1 MNMSRRAKIDLEIIL
16 QKATEMIDEKGLDH
30 LSFSLLAK
38 ELEIRPPSLYNHVD
52 SLDDLKQLLAIQGL
66 KGLYEY
72 MLHAGIGK
80 SGDAAI
86 HSISRGYVE
95 FVRKHPGLYMA
106 ATRIPHSLN
115 EEFAHHQQ
123 EILQLVLRILE
134 IYELSE
140 DMAIHIVRGLRSIL
154 HGFTSLEQ
162 IGGFGMPLDIDQSLT
177 ILINTFIEGIHSM
190 SKAEGTNE

>member
-1 MNMSRRAKIDLEIIL
+1 MDMSRRAKIDLEIIL
-16 QKATEMIDEKGLDH
+16 QKSTEMIDKNGLDY

-38 ELEIRPPSLYNHVD
+38 ELEIRPPSLYNHVN

-80 SGDAAI
+80 SGDEAI
-86 HSISRGYVE
+86 HAISRAYVE

-106 ATRIPHSLN
+106 ATRIPHFLN

-123 EILQLVLRILE
+123 AILQLVVRVLE

-140 DMAIHIVRGLRSIL
+140 EVAIHIVRGLRSIL

-162 IGGFGMPLDIDQSLT
+162 MGGFGMPLDIDQSLT
-177 ILINTFIEGIHSM
+177 ILINTFVEGIHSI
-190 SKAEGTNE
+190 SRREKNND

>member
-1 MNMSRRAKIDLEIIL
+1 MARRAKINLEIIL
-16 QKATEMIDEKGLDH
+16 QKATEIIDERGLDY

-52 SLDDLKQLLAIQGL
+52 SLNDLKQLLAIQGL

-86 HSISRGYVE
+86 HSISRAYVE

-115 EEFAHHQQ
+115 EEFAHHQH
-123 EILQLVLRILE
+123 EILQLVLRILA

-162 IGGFGMPLDIDQSLT
+162 IG
-177 ILINTFIEGIHSM
+177 
-190 SKAEGTNE
+190 

>member
-1 MNMSRRAKIDLEIIL
+1 MDMSRRAKIDLEIIL
-16 QKATEMIDEKGLDH
+16 QKSTEMIDKNGLDY

-38 ELEIRPPSLYNHVD
+38 ELEIRPPSLYNHVN

-80 SGDAAI
+80 SGDEAI
-86 HSISRGYVE
+86 HAISRAYVE

-123 EILQLVLRILE
+123 AILQLVVRVLE
-134 IYELSE
+134 IYELNE
-140 DMAIHIVRGLRSIL
+140 EVAIHIVRGLRSIL

-162 IGGFGMPLDIDQSLT
+162 MGGFGMPLDIDHSLT
-177 ILINTFIEGIHSM
+177 ILINTFIEGIHSLSRKEKM
-190 SKAEGTNE
+190 TD

>member
-1 MNMSRRAKIDLEIIL
+1 MDMSRRAKIDLEIIL
-16 QKATEMIDEKGLDH
+16 QKSTEMIDKNGLDY

-38 ELEIRPPSLYNHVD
+38 ELEIRPPSLYNHVN

-80 SGDAAI
+80 SGDEAI
-86 HSISRGYVE
+86 HAISRAYVE

-123 EILQLVLRILE
+123 AILQLVVRVLE

-140 DMAIHIVRGLRSIL
+140 EVAIHIVRGLRSIL

-162 IGGFGMPLDIDQSLT
+162 MGGFGMPLDIDQSLT
-177 ILINTFIEGIHSM
+177 ILINTFVEGIHSI
-190 SKAEGTNE
+190 SRREKNND

>member
-1 MNMSRRAKIDLEIIL
+1 MNMSRHAKIDLEIIL
-16 QKATEMIDEKGLDH
+16 QKATEIIDKKGLDH

-38 ELEIRPPSLYNHVD
+38 ELGIRPPSLYNHVS
-52 SLDDLKQLLAIQGL
+52 SLDDLKQQLAIQGL
-66 KGLYEY
+66 KGLYEN
-72 MLHAGIGK
+72 MLHAGLGK

-86 HSISRGYVE
+86 HSISIAYVQ

-106 ATRIPHSLN
+106 ATRIPHSIN

-123 EILQLVLRILE
+123 AILQLVVQILD
-134 IYELSE
+134 IYELNEEIS
-140 DMAIHIVRGLRSIL
+140 IHIVRGLRSIL

-162 IGGFGMPLDIDQSLT
+162 MGGFGMPLDIDQSLT

-190 SKAEGTNE
+190 SKMEGSNN

>member
-1 MNMSRRAKIDLEIIL
+1 MARRAKIDLEIIL
-16 QKATEMIDEKGLDH
+16 QKATEMIDERGLDY

-86 HSISRGYVE
+86 HSISRAYVE
-95 FVRKHPGLYMA
+95 FVRKHPGLYIA

-115 EEFAHHQQ
+115 EEFAHHQH
-123 EILQLVLRILE
+123 EILQLVLRILA

-177 ILINTFIEGIHSM
+177 ILLNTFIEGIHSM
-190 SKAEGTNE
+190 RRLESNND